1 MAADIVCR
9 ERLELRELVLER
21 GHRHRAE
28 GLGGGRGWV
37 SVDVSV
43 QQKKGGSVED
53 EDGNEEAVEQGDVEG
68 GRDTLDYSEKAKR
81 RIR

>member
-1 MAADIVCR
+1 M
-9 ERLELRELVLER
+9 
-21 GHRHRAE
+21 
-28 GLGGGRGWV
+28 

-53 EDGNEEAVEQGDVEG
+53 ENEDEEAVEQGDVEG